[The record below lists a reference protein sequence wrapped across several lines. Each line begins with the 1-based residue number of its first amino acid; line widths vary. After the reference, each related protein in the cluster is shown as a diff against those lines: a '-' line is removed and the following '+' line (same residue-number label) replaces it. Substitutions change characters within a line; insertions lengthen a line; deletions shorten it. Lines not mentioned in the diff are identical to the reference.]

1 MSRATLKKFLGEA
14 GAGLDDS
21 NGGSDS
27 LLDVLQALAASS
39 GETIGYSQ
47 ATPSTGIKGAIV
59 CDSPTMLANIYVRA
73 GVAGTA
79 GTSSFK
85 VNVGGVQKAIVS
97 IDNAEVD
104 GTAKGLAI
112 NLPLEAGD
120 LVELEV
126 SAVATGATGLA
137 ATVRLKPVTVEA

>member
-1 MSRATLKKFLGEA
+1 MSRATLKRSLGEA
-14 GAGLDDS
+14 GAFFDAS
-21 NGGSDS
+21 NGADK

-47 ATPSTGIKGAIV
+47 ATPSTGIKGALL
-59 CDSPTMLANIYVRA
+59 CDTPTMLSNVYMKAAVC
-73 GVAGTA
+73 GTA
-79 GTSSFK
+79 GTTSIK
-85 VNVGGVQKAIVS
+85 VNVNGVQKATLS
-97 IDNAEVD
+97 IGNAEAD

-112 NLPLEAGD
+112 GLKLEAGD

-126 SAVATGATGLA
+126 SAVGTGATGLS

>member
-1 MSRATLKKFLGEA
+1 LKRTLGEA

-21 NGGSDS
+21 NGADR

-47 ATPSTGIKGAIV
+47 ATPSTGIKGCV
-59 CDSPTMLANIYVRA
+59 LCDSPSLLANVYMKA
-73 GVAGTA
+73 DVAGTA
-79 GTSSFK
+79 GTTTVAVL
-85 VNVGGVQKAIVS
+85 VNNVSKATLS
-97 IDNAEVD
+97 IDNAEAD

-112 NLPLEAGD
+112 GLKVEAGD
-120 LVELEV
+120 KVELSV
-126 SAVATGATGLA
+126 TAVGTAATGLS